1 MLEVGHLKTI
11 EQPLFGHTW
20 GLFLVVTRVLMPN
33 LQVLL

>member
-1 MLEVGHLKTI
+1 MLGVGHLKTI

-33 LQVLL
+33 LRVLL

>member
-20 GLFLVVTRVLMPN
+20 GLFLVVSRVLMPN
-33 LQVLL
+33 LRVLL